1 MLCLTIYL
9 RVKYGT
15 MFTLNAEI
23 VVYSALVLTYKYI
36 TPIRDNI
43 I

>member
-1 MLCLTIYL
+1 MLRLTIYL
-9 RVKYGT
+9 RVECGT
-15 MFTLNAEI
+15 KFTLNAEM
-23 VVYSALVLTYKYI
+23 VAYSALVLAYKYT